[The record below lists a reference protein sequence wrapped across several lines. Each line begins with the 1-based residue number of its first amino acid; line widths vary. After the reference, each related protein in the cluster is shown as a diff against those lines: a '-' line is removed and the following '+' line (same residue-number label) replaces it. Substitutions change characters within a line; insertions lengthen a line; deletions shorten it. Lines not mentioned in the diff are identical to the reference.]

1 MTINAI
7 SSVGTTSSAS
17 GTLGA
22 SSSKLSEDTK
32 KKLKELG
39 LDPSQ
44 YSSEAEAQAAIAAKQ
59 HQKTE
64 GAKKAGGGGDFK
76 RIEEEAQA
84 LAAQMGISAGGNDK
98 ISDIMSKISDKID
111 ELESSAGSD
120 KTKLAQVNDFSNK
133 YTTIS
138 NELAQLQAAK
148 NMTGATALG
157 NYNKASLG
165 LTA

>member
-1 MTINAI
+1 MTIGAI
-7 SSVGTTSSAS
+7 NSVGSAS
-17 GTLGA
+17 STSIASGA
-22 SSSKLSEDTK
+22 SSTKLSEDTK

-44 YSSEAEAQAAIAAKQ
+44 YSSEAEAQAAIAAKE
-59 HQKTE
+59 HQKTA
-64 GAKKAGGGGDFK
+64 GAQKAGGGGDFK

-98 ISDIMSKISDKID
+98 INDLMDKISNKIS
-111 ELESSAGSD
+111 ELESGAGSD

-165 LTA
+165 L

>member
-1 MTINAI
+1 MTIGAI
-7 SSVGTTSSAS
+7 NSVGSAS
-17 GTLGA
+17 STSIA
-22 SSSKLSEDTK
+22 SGVSSTKLSEDTK

-44 YSSEAEAQAAIAAKQ
+44 YSSEAEAKAAIAAKE

-64 GAKKAGGGGDFK
+64 GAKKAGGGDFK
-76 RIEEEAQA
+76 RIEEEAQS
-84 LAAQMGISAGGNDK
+84 LAAEMGISAGSNDK
-98 ISDIMSKISDKID
+98 ISDIMDKISNKIS
-111 ELESSAGSD
+111 ELESGAGSD

-165 LTA
+165 L

>member
-1 MTINAI
+1 MAI
-7 SSVGTTSSAS
+7 GAVSSVSTANSAS
-17 GTLGA
+17 STLGA

-44 YSSEAEAQAAIAAKQ
+44 YSSEAEAQAAIASKKQ
-59 HQKTE
+59 QQIS
-64 GAKKAGGGGDFK
+64 GAKKPGGGDFK
-76 RIEEEAQA
+76 RIEEEAQSLVA
-84 LAAQMGISAGGNDK
+84 EMGISVGSNDK
-98 ISDIMSKISDKID
+98 INDIMGKISDKIS
-111 ELESSAGSD
+111 ELESSAGTD

-133 YTTIS
+133 YSAIV

-165 LTA
+165 LS